1 MSIFV
6 LMKTLVDILE
16 ANHRLDND
24 QLAALLTTN
33 DHQVVG
39 YLYRRARAVA
49 QEQYGTGI
57 YLRGLIELS
66 NVCRNDCLYCGIRR
80 SNRHVERYTLTPEQV
95 LDCCEQGYRLGFRT
109 FVLQGGEWGDER
121 AQWVADIVSDMRRRW
136 PDCAITLSLGE
147 HSREVYALWRE
158 CGADR
163 YLLRHETHNAAH
175 YARLHPAEMSLAQR
189 LQCLD
194 WLKELGY
201 QVGTGIMVGSPG
213 QTIAHLVEDVQFIG
227 QFRPH
232 MVGLGPFIAQHDTP
246 LGDQPNGTVDM
257 TTRLYSI
264 IRLMLPTA
272 LIPSTTALATL
283 SPQGRLQGILAGA
296 NVVMP
301 NLSPADQRANY
312 ALYDGKAS
320 AGTEA
325 AEGLRQLEA
334 QLHTIGYHID
344 WSRGDHNSSAF
355 APTDRSLLSP
365 L

>member
-1 MSIFV
+1 ME
-6 LMKTLVDILE
+6 TLIDRLE
-16 ANHRLDND
+16 QTRHLDERG
-24 QLAALLTTN
+24 LRALLTTT
-33 DHQVVG
+33 DTGAVEH
-39 YLYRRARAVA
+39 LHRRARAVA
-49 QEQYGTGI
+49 QAHYGTGI
-57 YLRGLIELS
+57 YVRGLIELT

-80 SNRHVERYTLTPEQV
+80 SNRHVERYTLTRKQV

-201 QVGTGIMVGSPG
+201 QVGTGIMVGAPF
-213 QTIAHLVEDVQFIG
+213 QTIGSIVEDIVYLVDFK
-227 QFRPH
+227 PH
-232 MVGLGPFIAQHDTP
+232 MIGLGPFIPHHDTP
-246 LGDQPNGTVDM
+246 LGRFPAGSVELTA
-257 TTRLYSI
+257 RLYAI
-264 IRLMLPTA
+264 LRLALPQA
-272 LIPSTTALATL
+272 LIPSTTAMASLA
-283 SPQGRLQGILAGA
+283 SGGRLRGILAGA

-301 NLSPADQRANY
+301 NLSPADTRQDY
-312 ALYDGKAS
+312 ALYDNKAS
-320 AGTEA
+320 YG
-325 AEGLRQLEA
+325 AESA
-334 QLHTIGYHID
+334 QGVRLLADELATIGYHID
-344 WSRGDHNSSAF
+344 WSRGDS
-355 APTDRSLLSP
+355 PSLSQPNL
-365 L
+365 